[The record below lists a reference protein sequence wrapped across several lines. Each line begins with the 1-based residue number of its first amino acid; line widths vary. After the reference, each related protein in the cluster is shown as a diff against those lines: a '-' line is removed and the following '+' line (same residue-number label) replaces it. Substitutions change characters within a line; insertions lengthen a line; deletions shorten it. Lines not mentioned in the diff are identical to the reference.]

1 MLNSWRWKNL
11 WNIFSNLLLKPRMLY
26 LRYSRYAPHQY
37 DLSESD
43 FPEILVPVII
53 KCPNQDIFLPDQILV
68 LEILENSRILWF
80 HLLHWKYLFPFIL
93 FGKNKIYKV
102 FVMQLHQCITLDLI
116 YPNCNFSIRLFF
128 EWNNRTKY
136 WYSVRR
142 LFGKD

>member
-11 WNIFSNLLLKPRMLY
+11 WNIFRNLLLKPRMLY

-37 DLSESD
+37 DLWGSD

-53 KCPNQDIFLPDQILV
+53 KCLNQDIFLPDEILV

-80 HLLHWKYLFPFIL
+80 HMLHWKYLFLFIL

-102 FVMQLHQCITLDLI
+102 RNATAPVHHPGSNLSKLQFFHQII
-116 YPNCNFSIRLFF
+116 F
-128 EWNNRTKY
+128 WMK
-136 WYSVRR
+136 
-142 LFGKD
+142 